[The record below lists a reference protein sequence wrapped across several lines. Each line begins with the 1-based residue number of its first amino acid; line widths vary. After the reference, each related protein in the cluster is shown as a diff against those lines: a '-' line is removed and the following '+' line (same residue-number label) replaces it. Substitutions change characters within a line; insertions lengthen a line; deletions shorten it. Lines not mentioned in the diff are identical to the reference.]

1 MRAILRGI
9 RAPSKWVKY
18 WKNVRQRVTK
28 KKRKKKDRS
37 SKEVQEGRLNY
48 SLSNVCDVLRS
59 EYVRNR
65 LQVDLL
71 NVKIAKG
78 NRREDFQV
86 KRGTTIRKSEQFNKD
101 R

>member
-28 KKRKKKDRS
+28 KKKKKKKDRS

-65 LQVDLL
+65 LQVDRL
-71 NVKIAKG
+71 NVKNVKG

-86 KRGTTIRKSEQFNKD
+86 KRGTAIRKNEQFN
-101 R
+101 